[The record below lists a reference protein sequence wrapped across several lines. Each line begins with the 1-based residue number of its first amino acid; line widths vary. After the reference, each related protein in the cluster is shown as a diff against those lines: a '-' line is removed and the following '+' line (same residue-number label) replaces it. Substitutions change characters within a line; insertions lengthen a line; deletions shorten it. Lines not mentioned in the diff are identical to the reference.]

1 MRWKAANPSWSPGR
15 GKPIAEMVPR
25 RPVHDLLPQLQAL
38 LEALPPQPSSG
49 VDKIRALRDATER

>member
-1 MRWKAANPSWSPGR
+1 
-15 GKPIAEMVPR
+15 MVPR